1 MIRDFLFSNPKMAYV
16 KQSMDVSMMRHEA
29 ISNNIANVNTP
40 NYKKQE
46 VAFED
51 ELAKALDSQSFK
63 GRTTNVKHIPIGAS
77 SAGRITPK
85 LITVKDQSMRNDG
98 NNVDID
104 EEMANLSKNTIQYRT
119 LASVLD
125 NELTRINL
133 AITRAGRV

>member
-98 NNVDID
+98 NNVDMD

>member
-1 MIRDFLFSNPKMAYV
+1 MIRDFLFSNPKMAYI

-29 ISNNIANVNTP
+29 ISNNISNVNTP

-46 VAFED
+46 VTFED

-63 GRTTNVKHIPIGAS
+63 GRRTNAKHIPIGAS
-77 SAGRITPK
+77 SSGEVKPK

-98 NNVDID
+98 NNVDMD

-125 NELTRINL
+125 NELTKINL